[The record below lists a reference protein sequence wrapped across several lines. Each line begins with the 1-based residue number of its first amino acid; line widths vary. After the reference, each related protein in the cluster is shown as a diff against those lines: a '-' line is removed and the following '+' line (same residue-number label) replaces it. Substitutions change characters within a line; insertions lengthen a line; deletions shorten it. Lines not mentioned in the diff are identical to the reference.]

1 MINYNLHCIKNL
13 IKLKKLLKLLKFI
26 NQISLFL
33 NKNNDF
39 LRINKN

>member
-1 MINYNLHCIKNL
+1 MINYNLHWIKNL

-26 NQISLFL
+26 SQISLFL